1 MKRRNA
7 GFVIWIT
14 GLSGSGKTT
23 LAKSGAE
30 KLNDLGQRSVVLDG
44 DDLRRGL
51 CSDLGFSLNDRAEN
65 VRRVAEAANLFQA
78 AGFITFVALISP
90 TRDSRQKARDI
101 IGAKHFFEVWCRCS
115 ISCCEKRDSKNLY
128 QRARSGQLKDFT
140 GLTSVYENPL
150 HPQLIID
157 TDRFSPT
164 ESLQM
169 LFHALQHSEFLRS

>member
-1 MKRRNA
+1 MTRQHS

-23 LAKSGAE
+23 LAKSAAV
-30 KLNDLGQRSVVLDG
+30 KLNQLGQRSFVLDG

-51 CSDLGFSLNDRAEN
+51 CNDLGFSLNDRAEN

-115 ISCCEKRDSKNLY
+115 LSCCEKRDSKNLY
-128 QRARSGQLKDFT
+128 KRARSGKIKEFT
-140 GLTSVYENPL
+140 GVTSVYEDPSN
-150 HPQLIID
+150 PQLIVN
-157 TDRFSPT
+157 TERYSPEECLRFLIEGLT
-164 ESLQM
+164 HCGVISL
-169 LFHALQHSEFLRS
+169 